1 MKMKTRSKKI
11 IGILLIAFLV
21 LTTKVYA
28 ASDKFE
34 TTLKA
39 SSSNVKREATVT
51 ITIGLDK
58 ISVEGGDKGIGG
70 YTGKVRF
77 DSSVLEY
84 VSAAGTDNWEKPTYQ
99 DGLITATTS
108 GGEVA
113 KTTQNI
119 ATITFKVKKD
129 AKLGE
134 STISL
139 ENFSG
144 TNAKDDISAENKSV
158 KITVV
163 DQNGNSSNSGNN
175 GNSGTNSG
183 SNNNQ
188 NTSGN
193 KNDQLNVIDTT
204 KKDTSTK
211 KGSLPKTGNSNIILL
226 TAIGGCILL
235 AIVTY
240 ARMRL
245 LDKK

>member
-163 DQNGNSSNSGNN
+163 DQNGNSGSSN
-175 GNSGTNSG
+175 TNSG

-211 KGSLPKTGNSNIILL
+211 NGSLPKTGNSNIILL
-226 TAIGGCILL
+226 TAIGGCTLL

>member
-21 LTTKVYA
+21 ITTKVYA

-119 ATITFKVKKD
+119 ATVTFKVKKD

-163 DQNGNSSNSGNN
+163 DQNGNSSDSGNN

-183 SNNNQ
+183 SNDNQ

-226 TAIGGCILL
+226 TAIGGCTLL

>member
-21 LTTKVYA
+21 ITTKVYA

-84 VSAAGTDNWEKPTYQ
+84 VSTAGTDNWEKPTYQ

-163 DQNGNSSNSGNN
+163 DQNGNSSDSGNN

-226 TAIGGCILL
+226 TAIGGCTLL